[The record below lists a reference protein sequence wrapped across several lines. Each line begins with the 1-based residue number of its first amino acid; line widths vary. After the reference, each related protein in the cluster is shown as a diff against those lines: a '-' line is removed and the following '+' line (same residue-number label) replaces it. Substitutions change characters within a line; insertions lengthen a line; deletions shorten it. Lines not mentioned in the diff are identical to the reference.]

1 MQPLRRMRGNPYLH
15 INIYHCGSVGT
26 KDPSFELEN
35 IGVEASRSG
44 PQRGGAQHRALELA
58 LTLLTLENHSVN
70 WVSLWCR
77 SLQPLPLTATVSPLS
92 GLVML
97 VSVAGVKVTMFA
109 SPSLSASLVATRT
122 SPPSLTSMVVT
133 ILASRTAAMPASSR
147 SVKNISQ
154 L

>member
-1 MQPLRRMRGNPYLH
+1 MVLRDFFQKNKISRCRWPNY
-15 INIYHCGSVGT
+15 C
-26 KDPSFELEN
+26 SF
-35 IGVEASRSG
+35 
-44 PQRGGAQHRALELA
+44 ALGFFVVPESP
-58 LTLLTLENHSVN
+58 T
-70 WVSLWCR
+70 
-77 SLQPLPLTATVSPLS
+77 LPLTATVSPLS

-147 SVKNISQ
+147 SVKIKI
-154 L
+154 